1 LMDLSVTV
9 ETVVH
14 PTEDEAKVERALHNI
29 FPSER
34 IQKVETSGT
43 EVVLRINGREIDFLS
58 TLRNLIKQEAI
69 RSASRSIL
77 TSRTRGQR
85 IRIYLNK
92 QAAFAGRV
100 SFCGPEGESPNGPIS
115 IEIDASAPESVIEY
129 LTASPWQGTG
139 REATGRRRR

>member
-1 LMDLSVTV
+1 MDLSVTV

-14 PTEDEAKVERALHNI
+14 PTEDEAKVERALRNI

-43 EVVLRINGREIDFLS
+43 EVILRINGREIDFLS

-69 RSASRSIL
+69 RSAAKSIL

-115 IEIDASAPESVIEY
+115 VEIDSSAPESVTEY
-129 LTASPWQGTG
+129 LTAGPWQGIS